1 MSKYRFKTEEEFKR
15 DGLWVNNNPYGWN
28 SSGCMNKYLGQDI
41 PDSYNTICDKYE
53 KFIYETWSFLPSG
66 YVLKETAFVLPSK
79 WCVKVDRDCQPE
91 EVYKW
96 RQCSWVDAGYI
107 NSSTIWTGVVLDNY
121 TEITLEQFK
130 QHVLKESPVVE
141 SPKEISMDS
150 IQEEAKKR
158 FPIGCK
164 FIPLYITDTYTLKE
178 DTTTYTIYKK
188 SIFAHYMS
196 GELYNNGEWATL
208 VSLPE
213 SEAIDMKDIQE
224 EAKKRFPI
232 GCKFIPV
239 GSTNIYTLLEDSCTY
254 KIHYKHIYAHDC
266 HGSLYNNGKWATLVS
281 LPETKK
287 EMFYAGDYIVTLDVE
302 DGYNCARK
310 NYCFK
315 QRITN
320 KGITPEVDLRGVKY
334 NSHTAMSF
342 DKKSHL
348 KDWRYATPEE
358 AAEYERIGKPYDV
371 TTLQKKEESI
381 PEYVECIEVPRGWS
395 ITKKGDIYKID
406 SFDSVNGYFRL
417 IFDKGGQRVTSEKH
431 CFKPSTKEAYEAQ
444 NAPKEESI
452 PEYVEC
458 VRSSSGG
465 FTVGKIY
472 NWPNPIDDKGVKRPI
487 GNIHGA
493 IWGFKPSTKE
503 AYDAKY
509 TPKQLTKEDLVE
521 GEIYLYDDSHI
532 STYPVGPSIAI
543 KDKQYTP
550 NERWMWSLSIKH
562 ATEEQKA
569 LLRSYMKKDEKQEW
583 LEGTYAVGVKGNFGI
598 FDSSNPIIVGQ
609 IYTIKENRETYV
621 VVKESEYWVY
631 KYNLNWFAT
640 YQEALNFSNQLKPSP
655 VPKESDTSELTPLE
669 ICKQKYRK
677 GMRVMSADNSG
688 MYSGEFIIEVDPDKF
703 TKTGG
708 GIDYQHS
715 KGWLCMGDKY
725 AEILEDN
732 ACEISSHEPFIKEV
746 VKTQPNEELI
756 KPIYSVNIDLVV
768 KNKKN
773 KIIF

>member
-15 DGLWVNNNPYGWN
+15 DGLWIKDHPN
-28 SSGCMNKYLGQDI
+28 SWECHGKMNKYLGQDI

-53 KFIYETWSFLPSG
+53 KFIYETWSFLPSD

-96 RQCSWVDAGYI
+96 RKMSWVDAGYI
-107 NSSTIWTGVVLDNY
+107 NNSTTWTSVVLDNH

-130 QHVLKESPVVE
+130 QHVLKESPVAE
-141 SPKEISMDS
+141 SSKE
-150 IQEEAKKR
+150 
-158 FPIGCK
+158 
-164 FIPLYITDTYTLKE
+164 
-178 DTTTYTIYKK
+178 
-188 SIFAHYMS
+188 
-196 GELYNNGEWATL
+196 
-208 VSLPE
+208 
-213 SEAIDMKDIQE
+213 IDMKDIQE

-239 GSTNIYTLLEDSCTY
+239 NGTGTYTLKEDSYTY
-254 KIHYKHIYAHDC
+254 TIHSKQIYAHDC
-266 HGSLYNNGKWATLVS
+266 HGTLYNNGEWATLVS
-281 LPETKK
+281 SPETKK
-287 EMFYAGDYIVTLDVE
+287 EMFYEGDYIVTLDVE
-302 DGYNCARK
+302 DGYNCAKR

-315 QRITN
+315 QRVDN
-320 KGITPEVDLRGVKY
+320 KGIYPAVDLQGSKA
-334 NSHTAMSF
+334 NGHTVMSF
-342 DKKSHL
+342 DKKEYL

-358 AAEYERIGKPYDV
+358 AAEYERLGQPYDV

-381 PEYVECIEVPRGWS
+381 PEYVEC
-395 ITKKGDIYKID
+395 
-406 SFDSVNGYFRL
+406 
-417 IFDKGGQRVTSEKH
+417 
-431 CFKPSTKEAYEAQ
+431 
-444 NAPKEESI
+444 
-452 PEYVEC
+452 
-458 VRSSSGG
+458 VRSNSGG

-472 NWPNPIDDKGVKRPI
+472 NWPNPTDDKGVKRPI
-487 GNIHGA
+487 NNIHGA

-503 AYDAKY
+503 AYEAQNA
-509 TPKQLTKEDLVE
+509 PKKLTQEDLVE
-521 GEIYLYDDSHI
+521 GEIYVYDDSHI

-543 KDKQYTP
+543 KEKFYEP
-550 NERWMWSLSIKH
+550 NERWMWTLSITH

-583 LEGTYAVGVKGNFGI
+583 
-598 FDSSNPIIVGQ
+598 
-609 IYTIKENRETYV
+609 
-621 VVKESEYWVY
+621 
-631 KYNLNWFAT
+631 
-640 YQEALNFSNQLKPSP
+640 
-655 VPKESDTSELTPLE
+655 SDTSELTPLE

>member
-15 DGLWVNNNPYGWN
+15 DGSWN
-28 SSGCMNKYLGQDI
+28 GHGHPNMWATSGNMNKYLGQNI

-53 KFIYETWSFLPSG
+53 KFIYETWSFLPSD

-96 RQCSWVDAGYI
+96 RKMSWVDAGYI
-107 NSSTIWTGVVLDNY
+107 NNSTTWTENVQDIY

-164 FIPLYITDTYTLKE
+164 FIPENGTNTYTLIK
-178 DTTTYTIYKK
+178 DTTTYTIYEK

-196 GELYNNGEWATL
+196 GE
-208 VSLPE
+208 
-213 SEAIDMKDIQE
+213 
-224 EAKKRFPI
+224 
-232 GCKFIPV
+232 
-239 GSTNIYTLLEDSCTY
+239 
-254 KIHYKHIYAHDC
+254 
-266 HGSLYNNGKWATLVS
+266 LYNNGKWATLVS

-287 EMFYAGDYIVTLDVE
+287 EMFYKGDYIVTLDVE
-302 DGYNCARK
+302 DGYNCAKR

-315 QRITN
+315 QRANN
-320 KGITPEVDLRGVKY
+320 KGIYPAVDLKGCRG
-334 NSHTAMSF
+334 NGHGAMSF
-342 DKKSHL
+342 DKKEYL

-358 AAEYERIGKPYDV
+358 AAEYERIGQPYDV

-381 PEYVECIEVPRGWS
+381 PEYVECI
-395 ITKKGDIYKID
+395 K
-406 SFDSVNGYFRL
+406 
-417 IFDKGGQRVTSEKH
+417 
-431 CFKPSTKEAYEAQ
+431 STT
-444 NAPKEESI
+444 N
-452 PEYVEC
+452 C
-458 VRSSSGG
+458 

-472 NWPNPIDDKGVKRPI
+472 NWPNPIDDDESIRE
-487 GNIHGA
+487 IHGLDGVL
-493 IWGFKPSTKE
+493 WGFKPSTKE
-503 AYDAKY
+503 AYDAQY

-532 STYPVGPSIAI
+532 STYPVGPSVSIVEL
-543 KDKQYTP
+543 YYNP
-550 NERWMWSLSIKH
+550 NQMWKWVSSIKH
-562 ATEEQKA
+562 ATEEQKS
-569 LLRSYMKKDEKQEW
+569 LLRSYMKKDEKQKW
-583 LEGTYAVGVKGNFGI
+583 
-598 FDSSNPIIVGQ
+598 
-609 IYTIKENRETYV
+609 
-621 VVKESEYWVY
+621 
-631 KYNLNWFAT
+631 
-640 YQEALNFSNQLKPSP
+640 
-655 VPKESDTSELTPLE
+655 SDTSELTPLE

-688 MYSGEFIIEVDPDKF
+688 MFSGEFTIEVDPDKF
-703 TKTGG
+703 KITGAG
-708 GIDYQHS
+708 VDYHNS
-715 KGWLCMGDKY
+715 KGWLYVVGKY

>member
-1 MSKYRFKTEEEFKR
+1 MSKYRFKTEEEFKKEGR
-15 DGLWVNNNPYGWN
+15 WGEGAPKFWVTV
-28 SSGCMNKYLGQDI
+28 MNKYLGKDI
-41 PDSYNTICDKYE
+41 PDSYNTICDKQE
-53 KFIYETWSFLPSG
+53 QLHYETWSFNPKD

-96 RQCSWVDAGYI
+96 RKMSWIDAGYI
-107 NSSTIWTGVVLDNY
+107 DSSTIWDNNIPHNY
-121 TEITLEQFK
+121 TEITLEQFR
-130 QHVLKESPVVE
+130 QYVLKLPFVVE
-141 SPKEISMDS
+141 S
-150 IQEEAKKR
+150 
-158 FPIGCK
+158 
-164 FIPLYITDTYTLKE
+164 
-178 DTTTYTIYKK
+178 
-188 SIFAHYMS
+188 
-196 GELYNNGEWATL
+196 
-208 VSLPE
+208 
-213 SEAIDMKDIQE
+213 
-224 EAKKRFPI
+224 
-232 GCKFIPV
+232 
-239 GSTNIYTLLEDSCTY
+239 
-254 KIHYKHIYAHDC
+254 
-266 HGSLYNNGKWATLVS
+266 
-281 LPETKK
+281 
-287 EMFYAGDYIVTLDVE
+287 
-302 DGYNCARK
+302 
-310 NYCFK
+310 
-315 QRITN
+315 
-320 KGITPEVDLRGVKY
+320 
-334 NSHTAMSF
+334 
-342 DKKSHL
+342 
-348 KDWRYATPEE
+348 
-358 AAEYERIGKPYDV
+358 
-371 TTLQKKEESI
+371 
-381 PEYVECIEVPRGWS
+381 
-395 ITKKGDIYKID
+395 
-406 SFDSVNGYFRL
+406 
-417 IFDKGGQRVTSEKH
+417 
-431 CFKPSTKEAYEAQ
+431 
-444 NAPKEESI
+444 PKEESI

-503 AYDAKY
+503 AYDAQY

-532 STYPVGPSIAI
+532 STYPVGPSVSIVELN
-543 KDKQYTP
+543 YNP
-550 NERWMWSLSIKH
+550 NERWMWNLSITH

-583 LEGTYAVGVKGNFGI
+583 SEGTYAVGVKGNFGV
-598 FDSSNPIIVGQ
+598 FDSSNPISVGQ
-609 IYTIKENRETYV
+609 IYTIKVNRETYV

-631 KYNLNWFAT
+631 KHNLNWFAT
-640 YQEALNFSNQLKPSP
+640 YQEALDFSNQLKASP

-688 MYSGEFIIEVDPDKF
+688 MFSGEFTIGVDPDKF
-703 TKTGG
+703 TITGAG
-708 GIDYQHS
+708 VDYHNS
-715 KGWLCMGDKY
+715 KGWLYMGGKY

>member
-15 DGLWVNNNPYGWN
+15 DGSWN
-28 SSGCMNKYLGQDI
+28 GHGHPNSWECHGKMNKYLGQDI

-53 KFIYETWSFLPSG
+53 KFIYETWSFLPSD

-96 RQCSWVDAGYI
+96 RNISWVDAGYI
-107 NSSTIWTGVVLDNY
+107 NYTAEWTGGIKHNH

-141 SPKEISMDS
+141 TTKE
-150 IQEEAKKR
+150 
-158 FPIGCK
+158 
-164 FIPLYITDTYTLKE
+164 
-178 DTTTYTIYKK
+178 
-188 SIFAHYMS
+188 
-196 GELYNNGEWATL
+196 
-208 VSLPE
+208 
-213 SEAIDMKDIQE
+213 IDMKDIQE

-239 GSTNIYTLLEDSCTY
+239 NGTGTYTLKEDSYTY
-254 KIHYKHIYAHDC
+254 TIHSKQIYAHDC
-266 HGSLYNNGKWATLVS
+266 HGTLYNNGKWATLVS
-281 LPETKK
+281 SPE
-287 EMFYAGDYIVTLDVE
+287 
-302 DGYNCARK
+302 
-310 NYCFK
+310 
-315 QRITN
+315 
-320 KGITPEVDLRGVKY
+320 
-334 NSHTAMSF
+334 S
-342 DKKSHL
+342 
-348 KDWRYATPEE
+348 
-358 AAEYERIGKPYDV
+358 
-371 TTLQKKEESI
+371 
-381 PEYVECIEVPRGWS
+381 
-395 ITKKGDIYKID
+395 
-406 SFDSVNGYFRL
+406 
-417 IFDKGGQRVTSEKH
+417 
-431 CFKPSTKEAYEAQ
+431 
-444 NAPKEESI
+444 KEESI

-503 AYDAKY
+503 AYEAQNA
-509 TPKQLTKEDLVE
+509 PKKLTQEDLVE

-543 KDKQYTP
+543 KDKLYNP
-550 NERWMWSLSIKH
+550 NERWMWTLSITH

-583 LEGTYAVGVKGNFGI
+583 L
-598 FDSSNPIIVGQ
+598 
-609 IYTIKENRETYV
+609 
-621 VVKESEYWVY
+621 
-631 KYNLNWFAT
+631 
-640 YQEALNFSNQLKPSP
+640 
-655 VPKESDTSELTPLE
+655 DTSELTPLE

-688 MYSGEFIIEVDPDKF
+688 MFSGEFTIGVDPDKF
-703 TKTGG
+703 TITGAG
-708 GIDYQHS
+708 VDYHNS
-715 KGWLCMGDKY
+715 KGWLYVGGKY